1 MRSLCVF
8 IRMTDRTVPLYWLPV
23 LACAGIIIGTFL
35 LWRSNIASE
44 RTHIGR
50 ALDLKSVAI
59 RDTVQD
65 QMESRILALT
75 RMARRWEMRGRP
87 SEKEWISDAALY
99 VSHYAGYRSIAWVDQ
114 TLRARWVAPLTGNEA
129 LPGRDFKG
137 DEAVSRVLE
146 NAKQWR
152 DVAVSAPLKD
162 GDGDKLFAVAVPIF
176 RENGFE
182 GSIVGFFRT
191 EELFDSILRR
201 EGGLGYSIELLSGG
215 GPLYMKAGP
224 GGIEPGWVRELDLSP
239 YGAPWKIRVWPARD
253 ALRSMETR
261 LPAAILASGSLV
273 ALLLALVIH
282 FGQVSSHRAKA
293 AEGAN
298 VELERE
304 VIERKQFESLAERN
318 AADLARSNVELELEV
333 MERKRAEEEALKHS
347 IELARSNAELER
359 FAYVAS
365 HDLQEPLR
373 VIAGY
378 VQLLARRYSGRL
390 DQSADEFIS
399 FAVDGAN
406 RMQKL
411 INDLLVYSKVG
422 TSGTEFALVNCKH
435 VFNAALANLDA
446 VIKESGAAVTSAELP
461 NVYADPSQLGQIFQ
475 NLIGNAIKFR
485 GKETPRVHVKAD
497 RNGGEW
503 VFSVRDNGI
512 GIDPQYNE
520 KIFVIF
526 QRLHAKDE
534 YPGTGIGLAIC
545 RKIVEKHG
553 GRIWVESQPGKGS
566 NFRFTIPEK
575 GVQDDKKG

>member
-1 MRSLCVF
+1 
-8 IRMTDRTVPLYWLPV
+8 MTDRKAPLYWLPV

-50 ALDLKSVAI
+50 TLDLKSVTI

-65 QMESRILALT
+65 QMESRILALI
-75 RMARRWEMRGRP
+75 RMARRWEIQGKP
-87 SEKEWISDAALY
+87 SEREWTSDAGQY
-99 VSHYAGYRSIAWVDQ
+99 VSHYAGYRSIAWADQ
-114 TLRARWVAPLTGNEA
+114 TLRARWVVPLMGNEA

-152 DVAVSAPLKD
+152 GVAVSAPLKGVD
-162 GDGDKLFAVAVPIF
+162 NDKLFAVAVPIF
-176 RENGFE
+176 RGDGFE
-182 GSIVGFFRT
+182 GTIVGFFRT

-201 EGGLGYSIELLSGG
+201 EEGLGYSIALLSGND
-215 GPLYMKAGP
+215 PLYTKAVP
-224 GGIEPGWVRELDLSP
+224 GNIEPGWVRELALSP

-253 ALRSMETR
+253 ELRSMETR
-261 LPAAILASGSLV
+261 LPAAILTSGFLV
-273 ALLLALVIH
+273 ALLLALAIY
-282 FGQVSSHRAKA
+282 FGQVSRHRAKA

-304 VIERKQFESLAERN
+304 IAERKQLESLAERN
-318 AADLARSNVELELEV
+318 AAELARSNVELELEV
-333 MERKRAEEEALKHS
+333 MERKRAEEEARKHS
-347 IELARSNAELER
+347 IELARSNAELEQ

-399 FAVDGAN
+399 FAVDGAT
-406 RMQKL
+406 RMQRL
-411 INDLLVYSKVG
+411 INDLLVYSRFG
-422 TSGTEFALVNCKH
+422 TMSKEFAQVNCKD
-435 VFNAALANLDA
+435 VFDVALANLDA

-461 NVYADPSQLGQIFQ
+461 VVYADPSQLGQLLQ

-485 GKETPRVHVKAD
+485 GKKPPKVHVGAE
-497 RNGGEW
+497 RNGHDW

-512 GIDPQYNE
+512 GIDPRYND

-526 QRLHAKDE
+526 QRLHAKNE
-534 YPGTGIGLAIC
+534 YPGTGMGLAIC

-553 GRIWVESQPGKGS
+553 GRIWVESHLGKGS
-566 NFRFTIPEK
+566 DFRFTIPEK
-575 GVQDDKKG
+575 GVQDDKKW